1 MSESN
6 FSYEFSHEELES
18 LAHFLRAQQDKLPR
32 ELFAFS
38 RAVRDELY
46 GRLSIDEV
54 EKFCKNET
62 C

>member
-1 MSESN
+1 MTQAK
-6 FSYEFSHEELES
+6 FSYEFSGEELKS
-18 LAHFLRAQQDKLPR
+18 LAHFLRARQDKLPR

-38 RAVRDELY
+38 RAVQDELY

-54 EKFCKNET
+54 EKFCKNEI

>member
-1 MSESN
+1 MN
-6 FSYEFSHEELES
+6 APDFSYEFSGEELKS
-18 LAHFLRAQQDKLPR
+18 LAHFLRACQDKLPR

-38 RAVRDELY
+38 RAVQNELY

-54 EKFCKNET
+54 EKFCRNEI